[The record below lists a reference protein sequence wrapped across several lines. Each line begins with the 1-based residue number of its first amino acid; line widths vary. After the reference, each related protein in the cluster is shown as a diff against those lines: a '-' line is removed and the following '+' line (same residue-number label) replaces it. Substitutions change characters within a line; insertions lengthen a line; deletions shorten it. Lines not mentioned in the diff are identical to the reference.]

1 MSVNKLFLMFYTEF
15 YFDLLIINGKMKYRF
30 YIIPFMLLFKHLVQ
44 DVFRYIAMN
53 TYLCEYINLI
63 YQSYVYVYYYIYK

>member
-1 MSVNKLFLMFYTEF
+1 MTVNKLFLMFYTEF
-15 YFDLLIINGKMKYRF
+15 YYDLLIINGKMKYRF

-53 TYLCEYINLI
+53 TYLYEDKILI
-63 YQSYVYVYYYIYK
+63 YQLYVYEYYHKYK

>member
-1 MSVNKLFLMFYTEF
+1 MTVNKLFLMFYTEF
-15 YFDLLIINGKMKYRF
+15 YYDLLIINEKMKYRF

-53 TYLCEYINLI
+53 TYLYEYINLI
-63 YQSYVYVYYYIYK
+63 CQLYVYEYYYVYK